1 MSFIEMFR
9 LNDSDLE
16 KSFFVTSA
24 NWECFTVANT
34 FDSAASKGLETA
46 FANEGLRLSLSPAI
60 IVIDVTSFSL
70 NFNDEYTKVYSTEM
84 VLHDIGKHDLAKKFK
99 KIIKSQI

>member
-1 MSFIEMFR
+1 MFR

-24 NWECFTVANT
+24 NWECIIVANT
-34 FDSAASKGLETA
+34 FDSAASRGLELA
-46 FANEGLRLSLSPAI
+46 FANKGSSLSLSPAI
-60 IVIDVTSFSL
+60 IVIDMTSFSL

-84 VLHDIGKHDLAKKFK
+84 ILHDIGKHDLAKKFK
-99 KIIKSQI
+99 TIIKNKI